1 MVLSLFS
8 GKARA
13 DLCVL
18 NSGRSCAEVNRY
30 HVFCFCCVYTLV
42 LLSNTRSTLTHPY
55 NGVPKRISA
64 LFGSAVTRPQST
76 KSLNYDP

>member
-30 HVFCFCCVYTLV
+30 HVFCFCCVLF
-42 LLSNTRSTLTHPY
+42 LLR
-55 NGVPKRISA
+55 V
-64 LFGSAVTRPQST
+64 VTKVRT
-76 KSLNYDP
+76 VGKSLVTTIFGP

>member
-18 NSGRSCAEVNRY
+18 NSGRSCAEVNRH
-30 HVFCFCCVYTLV
+30 HVFCVLRVKLRSCSVLHDQRYTHTSLQRGAKED
-42 LLSNTRSTLTHPY
+42 LSF
-55 NGVPKRISA
+55 VWI
-64 LFGSAVTRPQST
+64 GSHTPTIDEIAE
-76 KSLNYDP
+76 L